1 MQTIIALIGIK
12 ILKQL
17 AVKFPRKSPS
27 GSHKNTCLLVDL
39 CTTTSKMEAFCRTLF
54 PSVMHEILMAK
65 IQQNW
70 IGSFPANQSA
80 PRTASQA
87 KCSAMKNKT

>member
-1 MQTIIALIGIK
+1 MQTIIAVIGIK

-39 CTTTSKMEAFCRTLF
+39 CATTSKMEAFCRTLF
-54 PSVMHEILMAK
+54 SSVMHEILMPK
-65 IQQNW
+65 LSR
-70 IGSFPANQSA
+70 IGLVHFRPINPHQEL
-80 PRTASQA
+80 RLKLNSQL
-87 KCSAMKNKT
+87 